1 MIVMEIRRDNKFCLQ
16 EKPSRALKI

>member
-1 MIVMEIRRDNKFCLQ
+1 MEIRRDNKFCLQ

>member
-1 MIVMEIRRDNKFCLQ
+1 MKIRSDNEFCLQ